1 MTTLKE
7 LEELWG
13 RLQVVKE
20 KIRDE
25 RKKIDKNSEMLK
37 SLETQ
42 YETMFVE
49 YQTKY
54 EMLFRL
60 NME

>member
-7 LEELWG
+7 LEGLWG